1 MEQKHSL
8 NESQQLTGL
17 FVIKVSDETGA
28 VELFLEKGSCE
39 LLGLDYEHRGEKL
52 YSEWEMLVEPEDREL
67 IRRGI
72 KTAMDGMNA
81 EAIYTWNHFI
91 YGRIR
96 MKVVSVQSEHTDGY
110 YSIRGYYRTIED
122 RREQSSDTNIAL
134 MRMLLSDTMM
144 DSYVLCALTDIDSN
158 QIYLIRDVFSVSGVL
173 GSEFTYDMWRET
185 FEALVQR
192 EDVDSFKDATDRKA
206 LAVFFRDNS
215 DEVMLE
221 FRCLNPATRRVRWLK
236 LQFVKMK
243 NRLTD
248 RYHEF
253 FVMRDITESHHADYR
268 SRLEMQIIKGLAV
281 PYLIIDLVNLRTG
294 RYYSKN
300 SVENMQPE
308 EEGWFDDAL
317 TKFLYKCDC
326 SNEERLAVI
335 GRFMYRSLAEAF
347 RSGTKI
353 VETELLYSS
362 QNDHYEWVRVQAY
375 PTAFEDDEPT
385 SAMLT
390 IQSIDEEKNKEL
402 QHKQA
407 LEYALRSEQQYKKAI
422 LSNAFAVYT
431 FNVTKDIV
439 VDEVIDSEYY
449 TPLLPQLGLS
459 LPCSFSEYIKRKSE
473 RCPVKEEGDRF
484 VRLFARETL
493 LDMFKSSLAT
503 FDVEY
508 EYTISKS
515 SKTGIF
521 REAVILTK
529 DLQTDD
535 VWGISYVRNV
545 TNERDESKRIEQAL
559 RDAFDQA
566 QHASEA
572 KTVFMSQM
580 SHDIRTPLNSIL
592 GMAAIAQEY
601 ADDPVRVMDSMQ
613 KIETAGRHLL
623 ELINN
628 ILDLSAIESG
638 KTVLASEAFDLGSC
652 IDETLKMIG
661 SLIESKRH
669 DFRVD
674 IRLTNTSVMG
684 DKGKLRQVL
693 MNVLGNSV
701 KYTPDGGVISFA
713 AEETGEVRGDFREY
727 RFIVTDNGIGMSAEF
742 IKRIFDPFVRADDRR
757 TSRIEGTGLGLAI
770 AHNMAKLMGGDISVE
785 SEEGKGSRF
794 VVTVCLKR
802 GAEAVKHEE
811 APDVPKKRV
820 RMSDYDFGGRRVLLA
835 EDLEFNAE
843 IATEFLHQA
852 NITAEVASD
861 GAQAVKM
868 FEQSQPGY
876 YELIF
881 MDIIM
886 PELDGCEAAS
896 TIRSMERDDA
906 KTIPIIA
913 MTANAFVEDIKKTM
927 KAGMNGHIAKP
938 IEIPQ
943 LVAELTKWF
952 GNGEKGQK

>member
-1 MEQKHSL
+1 MEQKRAK
-8 NESQQLTGL
+8 NETHQPSGL
-17 FVIKVSDETGA
+17 FVIKVSIETGEA
-28 VELFLEKGSCE
+28 GLFLEKNACE
-39 LLGLDYEHRGEKL
+39 QLGLDYEHCGVKL
-52 YSEWEMLVEPEDREL
+52 FNEWERLIEPEDREL
-67 IRRGI
+67 IHCGVRTAIDGI
-72 KTAMDGMNA
+72 NA
-81 EAIYTWNHFI
+81 EAVYTWNHFI

-96 MKVVSVQSEHTDGY
+96 MKAVSVQSEVADGY
-110 YSIRGYYRTIED
+110 HVIRGYYRTIDD
-122 RREQSSDTNIAL
+122 RRERGSDTNIAL

-144 DSYVLCALTDIDSN
+144 DSYVLCALADIESN
-158 QIYLIRDVFSVSGVL
+158 QIYLIRDLFSVSGVL
-173 GSEFTYDMWRET
+173 GNEFTYDMWRET
-185 FEALVQR
+185 FEGLVHR
-192 EDVDSFKDATDRKA
+192 EDLSVFRELTDRDA
-206 LAVFFRDNS
+206 LAKYFRENS
-215 DEVMLE
+215 DEVTYE
-221 FRCLNPATRRVRWLK
+221 FRCLNPTIRRVRWLK

-253 FVMRDITESHHADYR
+253 FVMRDVTESHHADYR

-294 RYYSKN
+294 RFFSKN
-300 SVENMQPE
+300 AVENMQTD
-308 EEGWFDDAL
+308 EEGWFDDAV

-326 SNEERLAVI
+326 TEEERLTFVN
-335 GRFMYRSLAEAF
+335 RFMYRSLAEAF
-347 RSGTKI
+347 KGGSKI
-353 VETELLYSS
+353 VEAEMLYAAKKGS
-362 QNDHYEWVRVQAY
+362 YEWVRIQAY
-375 PTAFEDDEPT
+375 PTGFENGVPT
-385 SAMLT
+385 FAMLT

-422 LSNAFAVYT
+422 LSSAFAVYT

-439 VDEVIDSEYY
+439 VDEVIDSDYFK
-449 TPLLPQLGLS
+449 PIMPRLGLS
-459 LPCSFSEYIKRKSE
+459 IPCKFSEYIKRKSALCMAKDEGE
-473 RCPVKEEGDRF
+473 RFAK
-484 VRLFARETL
+484 LFARETL
-493 LDMFKSSLAT
+493 VDMFNSKLAT
-503 FDVEY
+503 FDIEY
-508 EYTISKS
+508 DFPNPDGTRVG
-515 SKTGIF
+515 TF
-521 REAVILTK
+521 REAVIMTQ

-535 VWGISYVRNV
+535 IWGISYVRNI
-545 TNERDESKRIEQAL
+545 TDERDERKRIEQAL

-572 KTVFMSQM
+572 KTLFMSQM

-592 GMAAIAQEY
+592 GMAEIALEY
-601 ADDPVRVMDSMQ
+601 ANDPVRVADSMQ
-613 KIETAGRHLL
+613 KIESAGRHLL

-652 IDETLKMIG
+652 VDETLKMIG
-661 SLIESKRH
+661 SLTRGKEHKLNIS
-669 DFRVD
+669 VN
-674 IRLTNTSVMG
+674 LTNTAVLG
-684 DKGKLRQVL
+684 DRGKLQQVL

-701 KYTPDGGVISFA
+701 KYTPEGGEISFS

-727 RFIVTDNGIGMSAEF
+727 KFIVSDNGIGMSHEF
-742 IKRIFDPFVRADDRR
+742 LKRIFDPFVRADDRR
-757 TSRIEGTGLGLAI
+757 ISRIEGTGLGLAI
-770 AHNMAKLMGGDISVE
+770 AHNMAQLMGGDISVE
-785 SEEGKGSRF
+785 SEEGKGSKF
-794 VVTVCLKR
+794 VITVCLKHT
-802 GAEAVKHEE
+802 AEPVSAAEPS
-811 APDVPKKRV
+811 APKKRV

-852 NITAEVASD
+852 NITAEVARD
-861 GAQAVKM
+861 GAEAVRM
-868 FEQSQPGY
+868 FEQSEPGY

-886 PELDGCEAAS
+886 PELNGCEAAAK
-896 TIRSMERDDA
+896 IRSLERDDA

-952 GNGEKGQK
+952 GSGEKGQK

>member
-1 MEQKHSL
+1 MEQENNMS
-8 NESQQLTGL
+8 ESQRPSGL
-17 FVIKVSDETGA
+17 FVIKVSEETKSVG
-28 VELFLEKGSCE
+28 LYLEKGSCE
-39 LLGLDYEHRGEKL
+39 QLGLDYEHCGEKL
-52 YSEWEMLVEPEDREL
+52 YYEWERLVEPEDREL

-72 KTAMDGMNA
+72 RTAVEGMNA
-81 EAIYTWNHFI
+81 EAVYTWNHFM

-96 MKVVSVQSEHTDGY
+96 MKVVSVQSELVDGCY
-110 YSIRGYYRTIED
+110 VIRGYYRTIDD
-122 RREQSSDTNIAL
+122 RRERGNDTNIAL

-144 DSYVLCALTDIDSN
+144 DSYVLCALADIESN

-173 GSEFTYDMWRET
+173 GNEFTYDMWRET
-185 FEALVQR
+185 FEGLVQR
-192 EDVDSFKDATDRKA
+192 EDVESFNEATDRKS

-215 DEVMLE
+215 DEVTLE
-221 FRCLNPATRRVRWLK
+221 FRCLNPTTRRVRWLK

-268 SRLEMQIIKGLAV
+268 TRLEMQIIKGLAV
-281 PYLIIDLVNLRTG
+281 PYIIIDLVNLRTG
-294 RYYSKN
+294 RYFSKN
-300 SVENMQPE
+300 SVENLQPE

-326 SNEERLAVI
+326 SESERLSFI
-335 GRFMYRSLAEAF
+335 SRFMYRSLAEAF

-353 VETELLYSS
+353 VEDELLYSS
-362 QNDHYEWVRVQAY
+362 QNDNYEWVRVQAY
-375 PTAFEDDEPT
+375 PTSFEGDEPT

-449 TPLLPQLGLS
+449 TALLPRLGMS
-459 LPCSFSEYIKRKSE
+459 IPCNFSEYIRRKGAICSI
-473 RCPVKEEGDRF
+473 KEEGERF
-484 VRLFARETL
+484 AKLFARETL
-493 LDMFKSSLAT
+493 LDMFDSKLAT
-503 FDVEY
+503 FDFEY
-508 EYTISKS
+508 EFPSPDGTRN
-515 SKTGIF
+515 GVF

-535 VWGISYVRNV
+535 VWGISYVRNI
-545 TNERDESKRIEQAL
+545 TSERDESKRIEQAL
-559 RDAFDQA
+559 RDAFAQA

-601 ADDPVRVMDSMQ
+601 ADDPVRVADSMQ

-652 IDETLKMIG
+652 VDETLKMIG
-661 SLIESKRH
+661 SLTQGKHH
-669 DFRVD
+669 DLRVD
-674 IRLTNTSVMG
+674 IRLKNTSVMG

-701 KYTPDGGVISFA
+701 KYTPDGGVISFT
-713 AEETGEVRGDFREY
+713 AEETGEERGDFCEY
-727 RFIVTDNGIGMSAEF
+727 RFIVVDNGIGMSQEF
-742 IKRIFDPFVRADDRR
+742 LKRIFDPFVRADDRR

-802 GAEAVKHEE
+802 AAEVIKQEKLNA
-811 APDVPKKRV
+811 PKKRV

-852 NITAEVASD
+852 NITAEVARD
-861 GAQAVKM
+861 GAEAVRM
-868 FEQSQPGY
+868 FEQSEPGY

-886 PELDGCEAAS
+886 PELDGCEAAR
-896 TIRSMERDDA
+896 TIRSMERGDA

-943 LVAELTKWF
+943 LAAELTKWF
-952 GNGEKGQK
+952 GSGEKGNK